1 MAVSC
6 SGTSIVMIKV
16 DTVPG
21 SGIVFELL
29 ERSSKY
35 DIIIIKPKSK
45 SSVLVIL
52 ISCLLRVD

>member
-1 MAVSC
+1 
-6 SGTSIVMIKV
+6 VMIKV